1 VGHILIRHMLGIC
14 ATVLLGAL
22 AAATL
27 VRVAPGFDVDVQQLD
42 SRLNH
47 GSVEALRAQRSTNSN
62 ILQFYA
68 HYLDAAIH
76 GDFGTSLTFNRPVR
90 ELIAERLPA
99 TASLVGLGLAAG
111 WLLACSLAFSAAL
124 FRSPAYDLFSGTIS
138 SAFLCVPSAVLA
150 LLFVLWR
157 APAYAAIALVVFPKI
172 FRYARNVL
180 EQNYGLPHVVMA
192 RAKGLTP
199 SRILLFHV
207 LPVSAAPL
215 VALAGLSVSIGLS
228 AAIPIEALCG
238 IPGLGQLAWQA
249 ALGRD
254 LPLLVTLT
262 MLVALL
268 TVTANSVSDLLNGRI
283 AMRRT

>member
-1 VGHILIRHMLGIC
+1 MLGLC

-42 SRLNH
+42 SRLSH
-47 GSVEALRAQRSTNSN
+47 DSVEVLRAQRTTNSN
-62 ILQFYA
+62 ILQFYV

-76 GDFGTSLTFNRPVR
+76 GDFGISLTFDRPVR
-90 ELIAERLPA
+90 ELVWERLPA
-99 TASLVGLGLAAG
+99 TVSLVGFGLIAG
-111 WLLACSLAFSAAL
+111 WLFACTLAFSAAL
-124 FRSPAYDLFSGTIS
+124 FKNPAYNLFSGAIS
-138 SAFLCVPSAVLA
+138 SAFLCIPAAVLA

-157 APAYAAIALVVFPKI
+157 APAYAAIALAVFPRI
-172 FRYARNVL
+172 FRYARNIL
-180 EQNYGLPHVVMA
+180 AQNYQLPHVLMA

-199 SRILLFHV
+199 LRILFFHV

-215 VALAGLSVSIGLS
+215 VALAGVSINIGLS

-238 IPGLGQLAWQA
+238 IPGIGQLAWQA

-262 MLVALL
+262 MLVATF
-268 TVTANSVSDLLNGRI
+268 TVSANSVSDLLNGSMAKRS
-283 AMRRT
+283 T

>member
-1 VGHILIRHMLGIC
+1 V
-14 ATVLLGAL
+14 TVLLSAL

-27 VRVAPGFDVDVQQLD
+27 VRMAPGFDVDMQQLD
-42 SRLNH
+42 SRLSH
-47 GSVEALRAQRSTNSN
+47 DSVEALRAQRTTNSN
-62 ILQFYA
+62 ILQFYI

-90 ELIAERLPA
+90 ELVVERFPT
-99 TASLVGLGLAAG
+99 TAYLVGFGLATG
-111 WLLACSLAFSAAL
+111 WLLACALAFSAAL
-124 FRSPAYDLFSGTIS
+124 FKSPAYDLFSGSVS
-138 SAFLCVPSAVLA
+138 SVFLCIPSAVLA

-172 FRYARNVL
+172 FRYAHNVL
-180 EQNYGLPHVVMA
+180 VQNYGLPHVVMA

-199 SRILLFHV
+199 LRILLFHV

-215 VALAGLSVSIGLS
+215 VALAGVSVSIGLS

-238 IPGLGQLAWQA
+238 IPGIGQLAWQA

-268 TVTANSVSDLLNGRI
+268 TLAANSAADLLNGGM
-283 AMRRT
+283 AKKGA